1 MLKERAKVMLSA
13 LRAVEVGL
21 WALAF
26 FASIWLRAVM
36 GEQLAF
42 VPERAVDVPMSL
54 LAASSV
60 MWLAASWAFELGT
73 SHRMRPLS
81 QELAAVAKA
90 TGVVFVGLLLYVF
103 FVNLE
108 MPSRIFVVLYCLLA
122 GTWIAALRYGVRL
135 ALRQARTWGYNY
147 RTLAVVGDGALAD
160 GVAQMVKDHR
170 HWGLNFVGFIANGRP
185 ETTKHG
191 HVLGDLRNIADI
203 VDDNVIDEVI
213 FAIEKF
219 ELDEMEDA
227 LKACEE
233 TGVNTRVV
241 LNFFPHKFSRP
252 ELTDIEGL
260 PLLSFH
266 ATSNANLALVAKR
279 VFDVAVATAVLLV
292 MSPVLFVVAML
303 VKMTSPGPIFFAQE
317 RVGQNGRTFKM
328 YKFRSMVVDAE
339 ARLKE
344 LQTLNEMDGPV
355 FKIKND
361 PRLTPIGKFIRKTS
375 LDEFPQFLNVLRGE
389 MSVVGPRPP
398 LPSEVTQYERWQR
411 RRLSVKP
418 GITCTWQIRTGRND
432 VTFDDWMKM
441 DLEYIERWSLY
452 EDLRILVRTVP
463 AVLFGRGC

>member
-1 MLKERAKVMLSA
+1 MLKERAKVMLGA
-13 LRAVEVGL
+13 LRTVEVGL

-26 FASIWLRAVM
+26 FASIWLRNVM
-36 GEQLAF
+36 GEQLTW
-42 VPERAVDVPMSL
+42 VPESSIDVPLSL
-54 LAASSV
+54 LAVSSGL
-60 MWLAASWAFELGT
+60 WLASSWAFELGT
-73 SHRMRPLS
+73 SHRMRPLG

-90 TGVVFVGLLLYVF
+90 TGIVFVGLLLYVF

-122 GTWIAALRYGVRL
+122 GTWIAALRYGMRL

-147 RTLAVVGDGALAD
+147 RTLAVVGDGSLAD
-160 GVAQMVKDHR
+160 GVAEMVKDHR
-170 HWGLNFVGFIANGRP
+170 HWGLKFVGFIGKSETEKPKTGRL
-185 ETTKHG
+185 
-191 HVLGDLRNIADI
+191 LGDLSKIADI

-213 FAIEKF
+213 FAVEKF

-241 LNFFPHKFSRP
+241 MNFFPHRISRP
-252 ELTDIEGL
+252 ELTDLEGL

-266 ATSNANLALVAKR
+266 ATSNASMALVAKR
-279 VFDVAVATAVLLV
+279 VFDVVVATTVLLV
-292 MSPVLFVVAML
+292 MSPVLLVVGLL
-303 VKMTSPGPIFFAQE
+303 VKLTSPGPVFFAQE

-344 LQTLNEMDGPV
+344 LQALNEMDGPV

-398 LPSEVTQYERWQR
+398 LPREVDEYERWQR

-418 GITCTWQIRTGRND
+418 GITCTWQIRTGRNE

-452 EDLRILVRTVP
+452 EDLRICARTVP